1 MEAKSITHYISQ
13 QEVTEAPCQHT
24 SLDRPLSPE
33 RIVLLASI
41 VLFEVLAVVSGIE
54 RGEELVQLFLV
65 QLVGGKEELLSGSGE
80 EWGEVGIVEVFAL
93 ELDGSNHSIVIVV
106 LNKGWVTVSC

>member
-1 MEAKSITHYISQ
+1 MEAISINPYISQ
-13 QEVTEAPCQHT
+13 EEVTEASCQHT
-24 SLDRPLSPE
+24 SLNSPLSPE

-65 QLVGGKEELLSGSGE
+65 ELVGGEEELLPGSGE
-80 EWGEVGIVEVFAL
+80 EWGEVGIVEVFTL
-93 ELDGSNHSIVIVV
+93 ELDGSDHSIIIVV